1 MAAYYSATIR
11 TSPLLLFFFKES
23 IDTFVP
29 DVFQVLNH
37 AQVIFGAVA
46 FIESFEPAAGEVL
59 AFVTKPHKPFPN
71 QVAILAHENTVLAA
85 WQATGAVS
93 LLESVLVKVIF
104 QSQIADAHAAVHPA
118 GSD

>member
-1 MAAYYSATIR
+1 MTAYYSATIE
-11 TSPLLLFFFKES
+11 TPPLLFFFFKELV
-23 IDTFVP
+23 DTFVP

-59 AFVTKPHKPFPN
+59 AFIAEPHKPIPD
-71 QVAILAHENTVLAA
+71 QVAMLFHKNTALAT

-93 LLESVLVKVIF
+93 PLEPFLVDVVF
-104 QSQIADAHAAVHPA
+104 
-118 GSD
+118 